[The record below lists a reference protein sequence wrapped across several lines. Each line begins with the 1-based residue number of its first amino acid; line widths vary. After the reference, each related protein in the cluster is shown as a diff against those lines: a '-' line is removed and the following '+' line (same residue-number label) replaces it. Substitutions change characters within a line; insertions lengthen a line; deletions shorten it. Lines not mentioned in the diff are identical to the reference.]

1 MYGVIVR
8 IMFNLRHSL
17 DRAADMFYWPATDL
31 VLWGLTS
38 LYFSTLSADTRGAS
52 VPILAGVL
60 LWTLV
65 HRGQQE
71 VSISVLEELWNR
83 NLVNLFVTPLTMGEL
98 VLSYF
103 LVGIVKGVI
112 SFGVAGLIAYGLYSF
127 NVTFFGL
134 HLVPFILLLLMCG
147 WWMGL
152 IIAAFIM
159 RYGTRVQTLAWT
171 LAWVFSPFSA
181 IYFPVSVLPS
191 WAQTVAHAVPSSYV
205 FEAARTFIAS
215 GVIDYRPLGVS
226 FILSCIYIFFA
237 LIFFQSSFRVV
248 LDRGLVKLN

>member
-38 LYFSTLSADTRGAS
+38 LYFSTLSAETQSAS

-60 LWTLV
+60 LWTVV

-83 NLVNLFVTPLTMGEL
+83 NLVNLFVTPLTIGEL
-98 VLSYF
+98 VASYF

-112 SFGVAGLIAYGLYSF
+112 SFAVASAIAYGLYAF
-127 NVTFFGL
+127 NITFFGL
-134 HLVPFILLLLMCG
+134 HLIPFIFLLLMCG

-181 IYFPVSVLPS
+181 IYFPVSVLPE
-191 WAQTVAHAVPSSYV
+191 WAQVVAEAVPSSYV
-205 FEAARTFIAS
+205 FEAARTYISS
-215 GVIDYRPLGVS
+215 GLIDYRTLGVS
-226 FILSCIYIFFA
+226 FALSLVYIVLALLFFR
-237 LIFFQSSFRVV
+237 SSFRVV

>member
-1 MYGVIVR
+1 MR
-8 IMFNLRHSL
+8 IMFHLRHSL

-38 LYFSTLSADTRGAS
+38 LYFSTLSSETRGAS

-60 LWTLV
+60 LWTVV

-71 VSISVLEELWNR
+71 ISISVLEELWNR
-83 NLVNLFVTPLTMGEL
+83 NFVNLFVTPLTIGEL
-98 VLSYF
+98 VGSYF
-103 LVGIVKGVI
+103 LVGVVKGAI
-112 SFGVAGLIAYGLYSF
+112 SFGVAALIAYLLYSF
-127 NVTFFGL
+127 KIALFGTFL
-134 HLVPFILLLLMCG
+134 LPFVGLLLMCG

-191 WAQTVAHAVPSSYV
+191 WAQVVARFVPSSYI
-205 FEAARTFIAS
+205 FEAARAYIAH
-215 GVIDYRPLGVS
+215 GVFDTHQLLIS
-226 FILSCIYIFFA
+226 FGLSSLYIILALVFFER
-237 LIFFQSSFRVV
+237 SFRVV